1 LAGVGHDGNLL
12 GVQKFL
18 CLLYKAPHPA
28 DNVNL
33 ARYNIF
39 IKGQKALEC
48 LPPTMDSMELHF
60 ERSNHQA
67 KIWIQANK
75 CDPDVGNPQDT
86 QGWTLVDGVLSIC
99 WTRIPAVPVACLEL
113 ITCGCKTK
121 CKTAACKCAKG
132 NQKVYLHAGVLQMA
146 TVILT

>member
-1 LAGVGHDGNLL
+1 MFHFRDIKIWMVAGKKTYDVHTIVSKLAADVLDNILSIHTFTGSDTTSSIKGYGKRSCWNIFQNQPNLLAGVGHDGNLL

-67 KIWIQANK
+67 KI
-75 CDPDVGNPQDT
+75 
-86 QGWTLVDGVLSIC
+86 
-99 WTRIPAVPVACLEL
+99 
-113 ITCGCKTK
+113 
-121 CKTAACKCAKG
+121 
-132 NQKVYLHAGVLQMA
+132 
-146 TVILT
+146 